1 VLSRFASSPC
11 GFVVKSVSVQPAGA
25 FAVASAAGTDVIA
38 PTPPPAALPP
48 AALPGKGGLQTVLN
62 EQLLR
67 VTLVV
72 EVVKLLPKK

>member
-1 VLSRFASSPC
+1 MSP
-11 GFVVKSVSVQPAGA
+11 GPTGP
-25 FAVASAAGTDVIA
+25 A
-38 PTPPPAALPP
+38 PTPGAPLA
-48 AALPGKGGLQTVLN
+48 PGRGGLQVMLN

>member
-1 VLSRFASSPC
+1 MSPET
-11 GFVVKSVSVQPAGA
+11 AGLM
-25 FAVASAAGTDVIA
+25 
-38 PTPPPAALPP
+38 PPPSSLAAPP
-48 AALPGKGGLQTVLN
+48 PVAPGRGGLQTVLN

>member
-1 VLSRFASSPC
+1 V
-11 GFVVKSVSVQPAGA
+11 
-25 FAVASAAGTDVIA
+25 
-38 PTPPPAALPP
+38 PTVT
-48 AALPGKGGLQTVLN
+48 PGRGGLQTVLN